1 MALNKE
7 VRRELSQILRQW
19 DEEHG
24 RYTGS
29 SSEAFQVAPGSMHLY
44 LTERN
49 RRDLKDYLQ
58 AKAGDKDTTTFSEM
72 VLRRI
77 DQMGKK
83 DAEVY
88 KDAGIS
94 RSVFSNLRKDPNYQP
109 SRETALCLTIALRM
123 TLPESERL
131 MEKAGF
137 ALSDDRR
144 FDQIIRFCI
153 GHEIYD
159 LMDINYLLYENG
171 EQTILLKGDKKNE

>member
-1 MALNKE
+1 MVLNKE
-7 VRRELSQILRQW
+7 IRREAAQMLRRW

-24 RYTGS
+24 RYNRYLPEHAPDASGS
-29 SSEAFQVAPGSMHLY
+29 AILF
-44 LTERN
+44 LTEKS
-49 RRDLKDYLQ
+49 RRDLRDYLD
-58 AKAGDKDTTTFSEM
+58 AKAADKETATFSEM

-88 KDAGIS
+88 KEAGIS
-94 RSVFSNLRKDPNYQP
+94 RSVFSNLRKDRNYQP
-109 SRETALCLTIALRM
+109 SRETALCLMIALRM
-123 TLPESERL
+123 TLPESEQL

-153 GHEIYD
+153 MHEIYD
-159 LMDINYLLYENG
+159 FMDINYLLYENG
-171 EQTILLKGDKKNE
+171 EQTILVKSDKKSE